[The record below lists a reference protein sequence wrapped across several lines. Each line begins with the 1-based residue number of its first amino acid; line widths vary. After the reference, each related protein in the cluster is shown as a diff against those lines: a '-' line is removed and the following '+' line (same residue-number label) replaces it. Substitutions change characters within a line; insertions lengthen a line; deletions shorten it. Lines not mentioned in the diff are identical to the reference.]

1 MRTLLIC
8 LFTSYHFSA
17 AAQNLFPNPS
27 FEEQNICA
35 EYGEACSP
43 MGWRST
49 VLKNF
54 LYPRFEGRPER
65 VPKAA
70 DGYRYISFYL
80 FNPLN
85 QTDRRFV
92 QTPLLCPLQAGE
104 TYQFAVSIML
114 GEAAVSVLEFRFV
127 DSLEIQED
135 TKPQIGQTADM
146 TLYFSE
152 ELPHREWIRA
162 EAIYTARG
170 GERGIVI
177 GLFQEQV
184 NVLKIK
190 PMKRKEWNELESK
203 RIYIAIDSVSL
214 HPQNPLAHADCPW
227 QENLERT
234 RRDASRHT
242 MHTPVLSK
250 EKTELNII
258 IETLEF
264 SPPSSEEE
272 PGEELQWVTKV
283 RFDFNSS
290 ELRED
295 ALKELFQLLLRMHDD
310 KALLLE
316 IDAHTDSRGDD
327 DYNQR
332 LSEARAKAVADFFLQ
347 RRINN
352 DRIRIQAHGKRQ
364 IRSLE
369 DAENRR
375 AELRVF
381 RRL

>member
-1 MRTLLIC
+1 MRTF
-8 LFTSYHFSA
+8 LFFLFATYNFSA

-65 VPKAA
+65 VPEAA

-80 FNPLN
+80 YNPLN
-85 QTDRRFV
+85 QADRRFV
-92 QTPLLCPLQAGE
+92 QSPLLCPLQAGE
-104 TYQFAVSIML
+104 TYQFAASIML

-135 TKPQIGQTADM
+135 TKPHIGQTADM

-152 ELPHREWIRA
+152 ELPHREWVRA
-162 EAIYTARG
+162 EATYTARG
-170 GERGIVI
+170 GERGIVV
-177 GLFQEQV
+177 GLFEEQA

-190 PMKRKEWNELESK
+190 SMKRKEWSAFESK

-214 HPQNPLAHADCPW
+214 YAQNPHTHADCPW
-227 QENLERT
+227 QYNLERV
-234 RRDASRHT
+234 RNDVSRHT
-242 MHTPVLSK
+242 MHTSGLPV
-250 EKTELNII
+250 EHHELNITI
-258 IETLEF
+258 DDIQIS
-264 SPPSSEEE
+264 SPLNEED
-272 PGEELQWVTKV
+272 PGEELQWTTEV

-310 KALLLE
+310 TALLLE

-327 DYNQR
+327 AYNQR
-332 LSEARAKAVADFFLQ
+332 LSEARAQAVADFFLQ
-347 RRINN
+347 RRISSS
-352 DRIRIQAHGKRQ
+352 RIRIQAHGKRQ
-364 IRSLE
+364 IKSLE
-369 DAENRR
+369 DADNRR
-375 AELRVF
+375 AELRIF
-381 RRL
+381 RRP